1 MTDKRTQQMAD
12 QSNTEKRP
20 EDWTT
25 GDEAMTGAQRSY
37 LKTLSEEAKAPFDEN
52 LTKAQASLRI
62 DELQQLTGRGQSRKD
77 ERPRAAESGSSEADA
92 HGGDVRG
99 VSDRE

>member
-12 QSNTEKRP
+12 QSNTEKNP

-25 GDEAMTGAQRSY
+25 GDEPMTGAQRSY
-37 LKTLSEEAKAPFDEN
+37 LKTLSEEAKTTFDEN

-62 DELQQLTGRGQSRKD
+62 DELQQVTGRGQSRNND
-77 ERPRAAESGSSEADA
+77 RPRTPESDQAEADA
-92 HGGDVRG
+92 HAGDVRG

>member
-25 GDEAMTGAQRSY
+25 GDERMTGAQRSY
-37 LKTLSEEAKAPFDEN
+37 LKTLCEEAKQPFDEN

-62 DELQQLTGRGQSRKD
+62 DELQRVTGRGQSRTD
-77 ERPRAAESGSSEADA
+77 DRPSTTASGQAEADA
-92 HGGDVRG
+92 HAGDVRG